1 MCAVIHL
8 QQDVPE
14 NVLHVLK
21 KLIDTLEIMALTIA
35 HIQVF
40 SYKHWPRTL
49 RILLANYR
57 SSINRRLWP
66 ML

>member
-1 MCAVIHL
+1 MWAAIHL

-40 SYKHWPRTL
+40 SYSTGPEH
-49 RILLANYR
+49 
-57 SSINRRLWP
+57 
-66 ML
+66 

>member
-1 MCAVIHL
+1 MCAVIYL

-21 KLIDTLEIMALTIA
+21 QLIHTLEIMASTIA

-40 SYKHWPRTL
+40 SYSTGPEH
-49 RILLANYR
+49 
-57 SSINRRLWP
+57 
-66 ML
+66 